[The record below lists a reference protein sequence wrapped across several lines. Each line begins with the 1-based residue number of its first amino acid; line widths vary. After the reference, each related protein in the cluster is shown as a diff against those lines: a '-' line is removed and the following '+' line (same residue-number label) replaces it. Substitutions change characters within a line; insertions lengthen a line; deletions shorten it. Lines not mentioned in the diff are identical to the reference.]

1 MPFSNNVRPER
12 MPGPIN
18 GNPANGLCERV
29 CIQATKVFD
38 ACIKQE
44 TLTGIPVTLTT
55 TTPTDV
61 TTPFT
66 FVSARTTTSE
76 GTISNLIVTPL
87 TDKGTAM
94 RIQADVLVPL
104 QVYFTDANGIQATG
118 ATTVTVGRDLVLNV
132 PQASVIP
139 YRIEA
144 IVNAVST
151 VGTYTGGA
159 TFNLTVCL
167 TVIIKVVTDV
177 DLLIPSYGYCYIPPC
192 QEFQQEV
199 CEGFFDLP
207 LFPQC

>member
-29 CIQATKVFD
+29 CIQVPKVFD

-44 TLTGIPVTLTT
+44 TLTQQILTLTS
-55 TTPTDV
+55 TTPPNV
-61 TTPFT
+61 TVPFT
-66 FVSARTTTSE
+66 FISARSTTSQ
-76 GTISNLIVTPL
+76 GTINNLILTPL
-87 TDKGTAM
+87 SDRDGAT
-94 RIQADVLVPL
+94 RIQADVSIPMQIL
-104 QVYFTDANGIQATG
+104 FTDANNATAVG
-118 ATTVTVGRDLVLNV
+118 ATTLIVPRDLVLNI

-144 IVNAVST
+144 VVNAVST
-151 VGTYTGGA
+151 VGTYIADA
-159 TFNLTVCL
+159 TFSLTICVSI
-167 TVIIKVVTDV
+167 IIKVVTDV
-177 DLLIPSYGYCYIPPC
+177 ELLVPSYGYCFIPPC

-207 LFPQC
+207 LFPQS